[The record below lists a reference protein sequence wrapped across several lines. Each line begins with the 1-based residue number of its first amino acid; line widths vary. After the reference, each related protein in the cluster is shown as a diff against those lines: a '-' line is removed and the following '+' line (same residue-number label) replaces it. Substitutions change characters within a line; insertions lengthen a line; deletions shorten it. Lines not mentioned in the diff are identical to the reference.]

1 MYDIIIIGG
10 GLGGSTLA
18 NVMSKHGLR
27 VLVLER
33 TTEFKDRIRGEGM
46 HAWGVPEAKK
56 LGIYELLCDTCGIE
70 VPWWDIYLID
80 EQLAHRNFPE
90 TTPHQSPLFSFY
102 HPEMQETLLSAA
114 ENDGAEIKRA
124 AQILAIQNGANPTV
138 TVKQNGSTQE
148 LNARLVVGADGRNSA
163 VRKFAKFDT
172 KNDPQRRMF
181 AGVLLEDVPLS
192 EDMWYAVMNPKNGQ
206 ETFLGSVG
214 NGRVRAYL
222 GYPID
227 QHDRFQTSDDLPRF
241 IEESIRTGGDPSLYA
256 NAHAVGPL
264 ASFPSD
270 DSWVEHP
277 FKEGV
282 ALIGDAA
289 STCDP
294 AFGQG
299 MALTLRGV
307 RQLRDQLLNNDDWDV
322 AGNAYA
328 KDQNQDFMKIRTHE
342 DWLRTLFLE
351 TGTEADER
359 REKAFPLIA
368 EDPSR
373 MPDLFGLGPEAPV
386 GDSVEKCFFGEE

>member
-18 NVMSKHGLR
+18 KVMSKHGLR
-27 VLVLER
+27 VLILER
-33 TTEFKDRIRGEGM
+33 TTEYKDRIRGEGM

-102 HPEMQETLLSAA
+102 HPEMQETLLRAA
-114 ENDGAEIKRA
+114 EEDGAEVKRGS
-124 AQILAIQNGANPTV
+124 QTLAIQNETNPTV
-138 TVKQNGSTQE
+138 TVKQNGGTQE
-148 LNARLVVGADGRNSA
+148 LKARLVVGADGRKSV
-163 VRKFAKFDT
+163 VRKFAKFNI
-172 KNDPQRRMF
+172 KHDPLRRMF
-181 AGVLLEDVPLS
+181 AGVLLENVPLP

-214 NGRVRAYL
+214 DGRVRAYL
-222 GYPID
+222 GYPNH
-227 QHDRFQTSDDLPRF
+227 QHTRFQTLDDLPRF
-241 IEESIRTGGDPSLYA
+241 IEESIRTGGDSSLYT
-256 NAHAVGPL
+256 NARAIGPL

-277 FKEGV
+277 YKEGV

-299 MALTLRGV
+299 MALTLRSV
-307 RQLRDQLLNNDDWDV
+307 RQLSERLIETEDWDV
-322 AGNAYA
+322 AGNSYA
-328 KDQNQDFMKIRTHE
+328 KDQNQDFMTIRTHE

-351 TGTEADER
+351 TGTVADER
-359 REKAFPLIA
+359 REQSFPLIA
-368 EDPSR
+368 EEPSR

-386 GDSVEKCFFGEE
+386 GELVRRRFFGEE

>member
-18 NVMSKHGLR
+18 KVISQNGLR

-102 HPEMQETLLSAA
+102 HPKMQETLLSAA
-114 ENDGAEIKRA
+114 EKEGAEVKRGSRT
-124 AQILAIQNGANPTV
+124 LAIKSGANPTV
-138 TVKQNGSTQE
+138 TIKQNGGTKE
-148 LNARLVVGADGRNSA
+148 LKARLVVGADGRNSV
-163 VRKFAKFDT
+163 VRNFAKFNV

-181 AGVLLEDVPLS
+181 AGVLLEDVPLA
-192 EDMWYAVMNPKNGQ
+192 EDSWYAVMNPKTGQ

-214 NGRVRAYL
+214 RGRVRAYL
-222 GYPID
+222 GYQID
-227 QHDRFQTSDDLPRF
+227 QHDRFQTIDDLPRF
-241 IEESIRTGGDPSLYA
+241 IEESIGTGGDPSLYA
-256 NAHAVGPL
+256 NARAIGPL
-264 ASFPSD
+264 ASFVSD

-277 FKEGV
+277 YNEGV

-307 RQLRDQLLNNDDWDV
+307 RQLRDHLLSNDDWDA

-328 KDQNQDFMKIRTHE
+328 KEQNQDFMKIRTHE

-359 REKAFPLIA
+359 RERAFPLIA

-386 GDSVEKCFFGEE
+386 GDLVERRFFGEE

>member
-18 NVMSKHGLR
+18 KVISQNGLR

-102 HPEMQETLLSAA
+102 HPKMQETLLSAA
-114 ENDGAEIKRA
+114 EKEGAEVKRGSRT
-124 AQILAIQNGANPTV
+124 LAIKSGANPTV
-138 TVKQNGSTQE
+138 TIKQNGGTKE
-148 LNARLVVGADGRNSA
+148 LKARLVVGADGRNSV
-163 VRKFAKFDT
+163 VRNFAKFNV

-181 AGVLLEDVPLS
+181 AGVLLEDVPLA
-192 EDMWYAVMNPKNGQ
+192 EDSWYAVMNPKTGQ

-214 NGRVRAYL
+214 RGRVRAYL
-222 GYPID
+222 GYQID
-227 QHDRFQTSDDLPRF
+227 QHDRFQTIDDLPRF
-241 IEESIRTGGDPSLYA
+241 IEESIGTGGDPSLYA
-256 NAHAVGPL
+256 NARAIGPL
-264 ASFPSD
+264 ASFVSD

-277 FKEGV
+277 YNEGV

-307 RQLRDQLLNNDDWDV
+307 RQLRDHLLSNDDWDA

-328 KDQNQDFMKIRTHE
+328 KEQNQDFMKIRTHE

-359 REKAFPLIA
+359 RERAFPLIA

-373 MPDLFGLGPEAPV
+373 MPDLFGLGPDAPV
-386 GDSVEKCFFGEE
+386 GDLVERRFFGEE

>member
-10 GLGGSTLA
+10 GLGGSTFA
-18 NVMSKHGLR
+18 KVMSQTGLR
-27 VLVLER
+27 VLILER
-33 TTEFKDRIRGEGM
+33 TTKFKDRIRGEGM

-114 ENDGAEIKRA
+114 EREGAEVMRGS
-124 AQILAIQNGANPTV
+124 QTLAIQNGANPTV
-138 TVKQNGSTQE
+138 TIKQNSDTQK
-148 LNARLVVGADGRNSA
+148 LKARLVVGADGRNSV
-163 VRKFAKFDT
+163 VRKFAKFNV

-181 AGVLLEDVPLS
+181 AGVLLEDVPLA
-192 EDMWYAVMNPKNGQ
+192 EDSWYAVMNPKSGQ

-214 NGRVRAYL
+214 RGRVRAYL
-222 GYPID
+222 GYPIE
-227 QHDRFQTSDDLPRF
+227 QHDRFQTFSDLPRF
-241 IEESIRTGGDPSLYA
+241 IEESIGTGGDSSLYA
-256 NAHAVGPL
+256 NARAIGPL
-264 ASFPSD
+264 ASFVSD

-277 FKEGV
+277 YKEGV

-307 RQLRDQLLNNDDWDV
+307 RQLRDHLLSNDDWDA

-328 KDQNQDFMKIRTHE
+328 KVQNLDFMKIRTHE

-359 REKAFPLIA
+359 RERAFPLIA

-386 GDSVEKCFFGEE
+386 SDLVGRRFFGEE